1 MPALPEGLA
10 PLGAR
15 QDFAFAL
22 LSPEDRALRGVEQDD
37 GWVVVTCPYDQL
49 LAEAHVL
56 GWRFHDEVD
65 LGDCDMVTF
74 RHVKGQQ

>member
-22 LSPEDRALRGVEQDD
+22 VSPEDRALRGVPQED
-37 GWVVVTCPYDQL
+37 GWVLVTCPLDQL
-49 LAEAHVL
+49 MSEAVVL
-56 GWRFHDEVD
+56 GWRFYDEVD
-65 LGDCDMVTF
+65 LGDGDMVIF